1 MSKRSKYQQKVIK
14 NYYDNREAIALQR
27 VGELVT
33 ELYLTEG
40 KKRQR
45 HWNTLRSHLEKLGVP
60 PAQIDHLQQQDRPE
74 LVAQLVKSL
83 EGQL

>member
-27 VGELVT
+27 VSELVT
-33 ELYLTEG
+33 ELYLAEG
-40 KKRQR
+40 KQRLR
-45 HWNTLRSHLEKLGVP
+45 HWKTLRSHLEKLGVST
-60 PAQIDHLQQQDRPE
+60 AQIDHLQQQDRPE

-83 EGQL
+83 DGQL

>member
-1 MSKRSKYQQKVIK
+1 MPKRSRYQQKVIK